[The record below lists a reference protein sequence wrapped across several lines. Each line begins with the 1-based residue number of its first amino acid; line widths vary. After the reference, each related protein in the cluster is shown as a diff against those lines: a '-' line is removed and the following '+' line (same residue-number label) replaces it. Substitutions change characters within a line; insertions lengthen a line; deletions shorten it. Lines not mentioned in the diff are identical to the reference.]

1 MVLKWLL
8 FLRILSNAL
17 DPGTSREP
25 MVRAFFHTLIVRAW
39 VRRCA
44 RLLTLVINIQ
54 TSGRFFEPLY
64 VGGKVR
70 VTMSTWTKFASTGI
84 NFCQRFR
91 I

>member
-1 MVLKWLL
+1 MVSKWLL

-39 VRRCA
+39 IRRCA
-44 RLLTLVINIQ
+44 RLLTLVKNIQ

-64 VGGKVR
+64 LYDIMR
-70 VTMSTWTKFASTGI
+70 MSKNDVMVLDHMTNGE
-84 NFCQRFR
+84 
-91 I
+91 

>member
-1 MVLKWLL
+1 MVSKWLL

-44 RLLTLVINIQ
+44 RLLTLVKNIQ

-64 VGGKVR
+64 VQELGEAVLKNS
-70 VTMSTWTKFASTGI
+70 STFIDGFAYL
-84 NFCQRFR
+84 
-91 I
+91 